1 MWPDVEQEGQWVH
14 EAAAILD
21 NPQHAAGSVVRQRYE
36 HWLEQLERQCRQT
49 NMSGSLRAAGLHFL
63 KVSRSYGPGL
73 FHCYDVAD
81 LPRTNNALEHTF
93 GSMRYH
99 ERRASGRKVAS
110 PSLVLTGSVRLPAA
124 LVTRTRE
131 VTVSMLAAV
140 PHARWLSA
148 RAELE
153 KHRHARCL
161 RYRFRKNPD
170 LYLEGLEQAS
180 SKLCLPS

>member
-1 MWPDVEQEGQWVH
+1 MH

-21 NPQHAAGSVVRQRYE
+21 NPDHAVASVVRHRYE
-36 HWLEQLERQCRQT
+36 CWLEQLDCQCRQPG
-49 NMSGSLRAAGLHFL
+49 MSCSLRAAGQHFL
-63 KVSRSYGPGL
+63 KVSRSYGANL
-73 FHCYDVAD
+73 FHCYDIPG
-81 LPRTNNALEHTF
+81 LPRTNNVLEHTF
-93 GSMRYH
+93 GSLRYH

-124 LVTRTRE
+124 LVTRTRD

-153 KHRHARCL
+153 KRRHARCL

-170 LYLEGLEQAS
+170 AYLNSLEQAS

>member
-1 MWPDVEQEGQWVH
+1 MWPDVEQAGQWIR

-21 NPQHAAGSVVRQRYE
+21 NPDQTAGSVVRHRYE
-36 HWLEQLERQCRQT
+36 CWLEQLDWQCRQPD
-49 NMSGSLRAAGLHFL
+49 MSCSLRAAGQHFL
-63 KVSRSYGPGL
+63 KVSRSYGADL
-73 FHCYDVAD
+73 FHCYDISG
-81 LPRTNNALEHTF
+81 LPRTNNVLEHTF
-93 GSMRYH
+93 GSLRYH

-124 LVTRTRE
+124 LATRTQE

-153 KHRHARCL
+153 KRRHARRL
-161 RYRFRKNPD
+161 RYRFRKNPAA
-170 LYLEGLEQAS
+170 YLDSLEQAS
-180 SKLCLPS
+180 SKLCLPT